1 MQEALAKYA
10 AFGPLAH
17 ELRLAR
23 LFVRGYNAGMPKKTR
38 KPTYE
43 DLCDLLLYLDSDK
56 DDGRPVAYEALG
68 LLIQAGAI
76 SWQGK
81 KHFDLTER
89 GKQISKRLRNDNAAQ
104 ELREV
109 LE

>member
-1 MQEALAKYA
+1 M
-10 AFGPLAH
+10 
-17 ELRLAR
+17 
-23 LFVRGYNAGMPKKTR
+23 AGMSITTR
-38 KPTYE
+38 KPSYE

-76 SWQGK
+76 SWRGK
-81 KHFDLTER
+81 KHFDITER
-89 GKQISKRLRNDNAAQ
+89 GEQIAKRLRNDNPSQ